1 MSYFV
6 KIDEYNAW
14 HGNSQKCYFFI
25 LGSIMVN
32 SSQET
37 GYSLVQEDIICQNI
51 TFSEK
56 YIKAS
61 HFGESKIY
69 SQSKSYSD
77 YLPRAIEQWV
87 ATLSYLKV
95 LIFYHHSLDLI
106 KLLCYTKSIVS
117 NNLSKL
123 VFLFIVQQGICMLK
137 FYPQKTIW
145 NSGAYIFFA
154 TVWPKMTGKI
164 LI

>member
-1 MSYFV
+1 
-6 KIDEYNAW
+6 
-14 HGNSQKCYFFI
+14 
-25 LGSIMVN
+25 MVN

-77 YLPRAIEQWV
+77 YLPRAIEQ
-87 ATLSYLKV
+87 
-95 LIFYHHSLDLI
+95 
-106 KLLCYTKSIVS
+106 
-117 NNLSKL
+117 
-123 VFLFIVQQGICMLK
+123 
-137 FYPQKTIW
+137 
-145 NSGAYIFFA
+145 
-154 TVWPKMTGKI
+154 
-164 LI
+164 